1 MSINNNAEKKRK
13 PKNKISLLDRW
24 LHFKDGCLKTKMTLK
39 RDALIATKM
48 SSCHPAGVQP

>member
-13 PKNKISLLDRW
+13 PKKKISLLDRW
-24 LHFKDGCLKTKMTLK
+24 LHFKDGCLKTKMSLK

-48 SSCHPAGVQP
+48 LSCHQAGVQP